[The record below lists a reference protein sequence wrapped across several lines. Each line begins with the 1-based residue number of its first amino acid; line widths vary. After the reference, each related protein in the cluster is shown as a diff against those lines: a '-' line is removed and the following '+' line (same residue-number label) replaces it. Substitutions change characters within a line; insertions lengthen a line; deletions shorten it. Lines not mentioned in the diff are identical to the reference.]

1 MIVYNELSSIEADL
15 GIPLTTLYAVSN
27 NISAHYR
34 SVTVPKKS
42 GGTRVLSVPD
52 EILKRIQRRIADVI
66 LSYSPISRHATAY
79 RSGATVQRN
88 ALPHLAKFSVLKL
101 DIKHFFDSITYS
113 AVKDRCFPSKRFSE
127 QIRILLTMLCYRGDA
142 LPQGAPSSPTITNII
157 MFDFDETVGSFCKE
171 RNISYTR
178 YCDDMTFSGDF
189 DVAELL
195 AFVKQ
200 ELFKNGFILNK
211 EKTTFTT
218 KGKRQTVT
226 GIVVNDKLSTPAN
239 YRKAIRQQMH
249 YINKF
254 GLESYLAKIETTES
268 KSKYLEKLLGRITFI
283 LKTAPNSKEFL
294 NYKMTIIAML
304 KALPK

>member
-1 MIVYNELSSIEADL
+1 MILYNELSSIETDL

-113 AVKDRCFPSKRFSE
+113 AVKDRCFPSERFSE

-142 LPQGAPSSPTITNII
+142 LPQGAPSSPAITNII
-157 MFDFDETVGSFCKE
+157 MFDFDETVGAFC
-171 RNISYTR
+171 N
-178 YCDDMTFSGDF
+178 DMTFSGDF
-189 DVAELL
+189 DVAELM
-195 AFVKQ
+195 AFVKE

-254 GLESYLAKIETTES
+254 GIESHLAKIETTES
-268 KSKYLEKLLGRITFI
+268 KSKYLEKLLGRIAFV